1 MTTTHPAIGT
11 HDPAGTGSGTDAC
24 TGLPRPGIRAE
35 GVTKRYGRQVVVDD
49 VELDLPLG
57 GVTALIGPNGAGKST
72 LLSIAGRLQSAD
84 AGRVTVTGLDVA
96 TAPGEELARRMAV
109 LRQENHLDIR
119 LTVRDLV
126 TFGRYPH
133 SKGRPGLDDL
143 AHVEKALEYL
153 DLTQYADRFLDQL
166 SGGQRQRA
174 FVAMVLCQDT
184 DVVLLDEPLNNLD
197 LRHAVAMMGRLRD
210 AARELD
216 RTIVVVVHDLN
227 VASCYADTIVA
238 MRDGKVVACGPP
250 AEIMRPDLLEEIYG
264 LPVAVHEIDGQLIAT
279 YYR

>member
-1 MTTTHPAIGT
+1 MTVTP
-11 HDPAGTGSGTDAC
+11 TDLA
-24 TGLPRPGIRAE
+24 GIRAE
-35 GVTKRYGRQVVVDD
+35 GVTKRDGRSLVVDD
-49 VELDLPLG
+49 VSLDLPLG

-72 LLSIAGRLQSAD
+72 LLAIIGRLLAAD
-84 AGRVTVTGLDVA
+84 GGRVSVAGLDVSS
-96 TAPGEELARRMAV
+96 TPSDQLARRMAV

-119 LTVRDLV
+119 LTVRELV

-133 SKGRPGLDDL
+133 SKGRPTADDL
-143 AHVEKALEYL
+143 VHVERALDYL
-153 DLTQYADRFLDQL
+153 DLGDLADRYLDQL

-197 LRHAVAMMGRLRD
+197 LCHAVSMMGRLRD
-210 AARELD
+210 AARELG
-216 RTIVVVVHDLN
+216 RTVVVVVHDLN

-238 MRDGKVVACGPP
+238 MREGRVAACGSP
-250 AEIMRPDLLEEIYG
+250 AEIMRPDLLEDIYG
-264 LPVAVHEIDGQLIAT
+264 LPVRVHELDGQLIAT